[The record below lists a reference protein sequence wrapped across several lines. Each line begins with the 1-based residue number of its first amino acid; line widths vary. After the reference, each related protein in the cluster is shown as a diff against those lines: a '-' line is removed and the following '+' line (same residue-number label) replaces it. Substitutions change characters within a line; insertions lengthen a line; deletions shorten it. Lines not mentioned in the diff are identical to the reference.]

1 MARRVVVPAADA
13 APAAAQLS
21 PYELQRAARVAR
33 NQVALAALGVKA
45 AAAAVRASPA
55 AWRRTKGGADGAD
68 GAGAACRPKR
78 QAPAEAEAPA
88 APARSSKRIQV
99 RAGLAEP
106 DGASLAT
113 GDEDAAAEAGDHS
126 RLLTVDEYL
135 ARRGLPQGASARV
148 SVSFCEPFLSPRPC
162 SRGAGEAQAG
172 LHPGALKCRPPAQQ
186 AASARTAHADV
197 SDEARHRLLLSPVRI
212 TRQAR

>member
-55 AWRRTKGGADGAD
+55 AWRRTKGGTDGAD

-135 ARRGLPQGASARV
+135 ARRGLPQGASAACFRQLLRALSFPQALQPRRRGGASRPAPRRAQV
-148 SVSFCEPFLSPRPC
+148 SSV
-162 SRGAGEAQAG
+162 
-172 LHPGALKCRPPAQQ
+172 
-186 AASARTAHADV
+186 RTADCVCAHG
-197 SDEARHRLLLSPVRI
+197 AR
-212 TRQAR
+212 